1 MEPGEELPASWP
13 VAGTTG
19 YDAMREVNGVFI
31 DLDHERDFTLLYQRL
46 TGDQRMISDHI
57 EAGKRM
63 AVEVLLPAEVRRMAA
78 LAADVPDAAAA
89 LAEVAIAFDVLSLLP
104 AGRSC

>member
-1 MEPGEELPASWP
+1 MEKILEPGEELPASWP

-31 DLDHERDFTLLYQRL
+31 DHDHERDFTLLYQRL

-63 AVEVLLPAEVRRMAA
+63 AVEVLT
-78 LAADVPDAAAA
+78 
-89 LAEVAIAFDVLSLLP
+89 
-104 AGRSC
+104 AGRGATDGSSCTRRTGGRGRPC